1 MREKVKTTSL
11 CFLCSYV
18 RKRTYLCPNTAKVII
33 KTCLNTS
40 FLWHIMRE
48 KVKTTPLCFLC
59 PYVRKRMYL
68 CPNTAKVIIK
78 TFLKTS
84 LQWHIMRKKWRHL
97 PYIPYVL
104 MSKWMYL
111 CPNTIKWTINSFT
124 CPLANPPIIV
134 NFSVRNLTLKAA
146 FLSTN
151 CPPCRKKSI
160 LAKVCF
166 GTKRG

>member
-1 MREKVKTTSL
+1 MRKKWRHL
-11 CFLCSYV
+11 
-18 RKRTYLCPNTAKVII
+18 
-33 KTCLNTS
+33 
-40 FLWHIMRE
+40 
-48 KVKTTPLCFLC
+48 
-59 PYVRKRMYL
+59 PYVPYVLMSKWMYL

-78 TFLKTS
+78 TLLKTS
-84 LQWHIMRKKWRHL
+84 LQWHIMRKMWRHL
-97 PYIPYVL
+97 PYVPYVL
-104 MSKWMYL
+104 MSKRTYL

-134 NFSVRNLTLKAA
+134 NFSVRNLTLKVA

-166 GTKRG
+166 DAKWGGKWTLIKWIFIWRSRHLHHFWGGLLLNVVRFGAK